1 MKKLGKALVLG
12 AAVLAAAG
20 PAGAADI
27 ELNLY
32 GASAQYT
39 FWHSQG
45 PSFLTNTQGCT
56 STTQAETADKKH
68 GVTIGNN
75 CTGGN
80 RIIFRYSA
88 RASYDGPQ
96 AVANRFQVAGAIDCP
111 GQPGFRKLAD
121 ETTIVGTTVGA
132 TKCVDVLLGAS
143 DVAGESFVQSSTGQL
158 RGPLGGGNVTFSFN
172 GVDTTGLTPYQ
183 PIVVPFGF
191 FANNAVHVKKCAGG
205 AHDGNLCTVATAL
218 TDCGQ
223 VNPPADNT
231 VVSCAERVID
241 DISREMAVQIFS
253 GQAFFWSDFGDS
265 YTVAGATPGTDDYT
279 VACLRHAG
287 SGTAASLDWAVMNHG
302 FWGAPLVAFESSAP
316 PIVWFNESSTD
327 EIKCVNGNST
337 ANPTGALIGAV
348 GYADADQG
356 TGVSGTS
363 QNVAALKYNGV
374 PSRRN
379 TIRNGNYD
387 FFSNQWLYENPVKT
401 PNGSAQHALIVALD
415 AFAGDPANLTL
426 ASSLGN
432 KARFWAS
439 KGEME
444 FNKVDDKNY
453 PGYVGAS
460 IPQIP

>member
-1 MKKLGKALVLG
+1 MKKIVKSIALG
-12 AAVLAAAG
+12 AALLAAAG

-45 PSFLTNTQGCT
+45 PSFLTTTQGCT
-56 STTQAETADKKH
+56 GTTQAETADKKH

-96 AVANRFQVAGAIDCP
+96 AVANRFQVGIAPDCP

-121 ETTIVGTTVGA
+121 ETTISGVTVGA

-143 DVAGESFVQSSTGQL
+143 DVAGESFQQSSTGQL
-158 RGPLGGGNVTFSFN
+158 KGPLGGGNVAFSFN
-172 GVDTTGLTPYQ
+172 GVDTTGLTAYQ

-205 AHDGNLCTVATAL
+205 AHDGNLCTVATQT
-218 TDCGQ
+218 TDCDTGVCTEQ
-223 VNPPADNT
+223 
-231 VVSCAERVID
+231 VID

-253 GQAFFWSDFGDS
+253 GQAPFWSNFGDS
-265 YTVAGATPGTDDYT
+265 YTVAGATPGTDDFV

-302 FWGAPLVAFESSAP
+302 FWGAPLVAAESSFP

-337 ANPTGALIGAV
+337 ANPTGAPIGAV

-387 FFSNQWLYENPVKT
+387 FYSNQWLYENPVKT

-415 AFAGDPANLTL
+415 AFAGNPANLTL
-426 ASSLGN
+426 SSSLGN

-444 FNKVDDKNY
+444 YNKVDDKSY
-453 PGYVGAS
+453 PGFLGAS
-460 IPQIP
+460 LPQIP